1 MSLLMGQG
9 EEAPSLT
16 EDLTRLEALQSF
28 ACLSARV
35 PDAKHSKARENK
47 ILKAMEDQLKTENA
61 QLESQLL
68 LA

>member
-9 EEAPSLT
+9 EEAPPLS
-16 EDLTRLEALQSF
+16 DNLTRLEALQSF

-47 ILKAMEDQLKTENA
+47 ILKAMEDELKNENA
-61 QLESQLL
+61 QIEAALL
-68 LA
+68 